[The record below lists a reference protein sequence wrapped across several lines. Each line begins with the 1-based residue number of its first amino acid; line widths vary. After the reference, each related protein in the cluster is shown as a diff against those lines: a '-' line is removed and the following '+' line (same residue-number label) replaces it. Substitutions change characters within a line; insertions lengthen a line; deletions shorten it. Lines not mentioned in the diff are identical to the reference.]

1 MAVTKQQ
8 VLDLLKGFTVG
19 GTIGVLLWLGSDEL
33 GSIEKMVEQYQS
45 GKGEEI
51 SFLVE
56 EHQNDISQANTT
68 IENYKQ
74 ALSQANGNIEEM
86 TRLYEELLKEF
97 GGFVE
102 DTNEGYD
109 EIYAQANE
117 TLAEAQETFNEQR
130 NEVQKANEEVVAT
143 HQKVEGLI
151 ESDDYTVEFV
161 YGKDENGNDIITDT
175 TVTFNKELDKAY
187 RDEMIG
193 QNVTEVKE
201 QDLQVSTNKY
211 LTGGDKVTNSGQQN
225 GTDNGTS
232 NGTEQNGQQNY
243 TVQHEVQGRTDG
255 SSGQDV
261 VLSLIDT
268 QENLLGTVRISDM
281 TGQVVVTTVD
291 ENEQINTYSADKG
304 HNVPTMEQA
313 LAEDF
318 DWTQFDYM
326 AEILAH

>member
-1 MAVTKQQ
+1 MAITKKE

-56 EHQNDISQANTT
+56 EHQNDITQANTT

-86 TRLYEELLKEF
+86 TRLYEELLEEF
-97 GGFVE
+97 GGFVQ
-102 DTNEGYD
+102 DTNDGYD

-117 TLAEAQETFNEQR
+117 TLEQAQETFNEQR

-143 HQKVEGLI
+143 HQKVEELI
-151 ESDDYTVEFV
+151 EDDDYTVEFV
-161 YGKDENGNDIITDT
+161 YGTDENGNEIITDT
-175 TVTFNKELDKAY
+175 TVTFNKELDETY

-193 QNVTEVKE
+193 QNVTEVGE

-211 LTGGDKVTNSGQQN
+211 LTGTDKGTGETTYNITKDYNSTPVGYIVRLHN
-225 GTDNGTS
+225 GSKKVVIEEDSGVMTVYTYDNM
-232 NGTEQNGQQNY
+232 
-243 TVQHEVQGRTDG
+243 EV
-255 SSGQDV
+255 
-261 VLSLIDT
+261 
-268 QENLLGTVRISDM
+268 
-281 TGQVVVTTVD
+281 
-291 ENEQINTYSADKG
+291 INTYR
-304 HNVPTMEQA
+304 
-313 LAEDF
+313 AEDGY
-318 DWTQFDYM
+318 DIPTIAQAKADDFDYTQYSYM
-326 AEILAH
+326 VEFLHN

>member
-56 EHQNDISQANTT
+56 EHQNDITQANTT

-86 TRLYEELLKEF
+86 TRLYEELLAEF

-109 EIYAQANE
+109 EIYKQANE

-143 HQKVEGLI
+143 HQKVEELI

-161 YGKDENGNDIITDT
+161 YGEDENGNQIITDT
-175 TVTFNKELDKAY
+175 TVSFNKELDETY

-193 QNVTEVKE
+193 QNVTEVGE

-211 LTGGDKVTNSGQQN
+211 LTGTDKGTGEETGEVTYNVTKDHYSTPVGYIVRLHGADGDKKVVIEEDSGVVTV
-225 GTDNGTS
+225 TT
-232 NGTEQNGQQNY
+232 Y
-243 TVQHEVQGRTDG
+243 
-255 SSGQDV
+255 
-261 VLSLIDT
+261 IDT
-268 QENLLGTVRISDM
+268 TVIA
-281 TGQVVVTTVD
+281 
-291 ENEQINTYSADKG
+291 TYRAEDG
-304 HNVPTMEQA
+304 YDIPTIEQA

-318 DWTQFDYM
+318 DYRNYDYM
-326 AEILAH
+326 AEFLAQ